1 MKIKGKEI
9 NEMKIFYDFSKNLQK
24 ISSLDDIYKKII
36 SIFTK
41 TLPYDLAILYM
52 FDFTERLL
60 VKEKT
65 GIEVNSEIFSDD
77 PANLDLLKSKFKEPK
92 IYIYNKWN
100 TENELHKLFFKA
112 DQIFTVALIPYI
124 AHNHILGF
132 LCIGSKEPY
141 TFTPNE
147 ILLLESIVCT
157 TSRFLGYVLINEILS
172 SHNQELRNIAK
183 NMRHDFAN
191 DVQSIALSIELLHS
205 TELTEEQSKFVR
217 ILGNAKNSAVD
228 KINELRKLK
237 KKFEDEIPFNFGLP
251 L

>member
-9 NEMKIFYDFSKNLQK
+9 NEMKIFYDFSKNLQT

-36 SIFTK
+36 SIFEN

-65 GIEVNSEIFSDD
+65 GIEVNSEIFSDN

-92 IYIYNKWN
+92 IYIYDKWN

-112 DQIFTVALIPYI
+112 DQIQTVALIPYI

-147 ILLLESIVCT
+147 IL
-157 TSRFLGYVLINEILS
+157 
-172 SHNQELRNIAK
+172 
-183 NMRHDFAN
+183 
-191 DVQSIALSIELLHS
+191 
-205 TELTEEQSKFVR
+205 
-217 ILGNAKNSAVD
+217 
-228 KINELRKLK
+228 
-237 KKFEDEIPFNFGLP
+237 
-251 L
+251 